1 MDGGFGI
8 CFSPFF
14 NYSPLWL
21 WIFLSILISILL
33 EAAVSL
39 TTSIVS
45 ARFVTSFAVYVIVDT
60 ATGVNYIMP
69 VGGNGPSGITPLLD
83 SNGNVIVDAH

>member
-1 MDGGFGI
+1 M
-8 CFSPFF
+8 
-14 NYSPLWL
+14 
-21 WIFLSILISILL
+21 
-33 EAAVSL
+33 
-39 TTSIVS
+39 
-45 ARFVTSFAVYVIVDT
+45 YVVVDT